1 MPKMSTPGTT
11 SSGHRREGKVL
22 LDAFQNRLV
31 YTGALVCKSAL
42 RIGAGRS
49 SEPIGTDLPVIK
61 DAQGHPFIPG
71 SSLKGVLRARVEA
84 FVRAIHNTRQAACN
98 PVGND
103 TEWCISSSE
112 GLSDQAIDEQ
122 SCLVCQVF
130 GSPWLASKVQ
140 VRDAPVAP
148 LWFDQYQVWDGVAIN
163 RDTQTAEAGLK
174 YDYEVVPAQT
184 RFDFML
190 VAENLTVAQI
200 GMLFVGLRPFERGEI
215 GLGGFRS
222 RGLGTVQLQ
231 WRERKFFAV
240 NGDPE
245 RLFRFLAGDDSPTVW
260 QTFSEETIDQTYLA
274 AFRQQLRDFSRNGGA
289 AHA

>member
-1 MPKMSTPGTT
+1 
-11 SSGHRREGKVL
+11 VL
-22 LDAFQNRLV
+22 LDVFQNRLV

-61 DAQGHPFIPG
+61 DAQGYPFIPG

-98 PVGND
+98 PVGNN
-103 TEWCISSSE
+103 TEWCLRSIE
-112 GLSDQAIDEQ
+112 GLDSDKAIEDQ
-122 SCLVCQVF
+122 LCLVCQVF

-148 LWFDQYQVWDGVAIN
+148 LWFDQYHIRDGVAIN

-200 GMLFVGLRPFERGEI
+200 GMLFVGLRPFEQGAM

-240 NGDPE
+240 NSDPE
-245 RLFRFLAGDDSPTVW
+245 RLFRFLAGDESPEVW
-260 QTFSEETIDQTYLA
+260 QTFSEETIDETYLA
-274 AFRQQLRDFSRNGGA
+274 AFRQQLRDFPHNGGA
-289 AHA
+289 SHA